1 MEKKAAP
8 YKGSGILVSR
18 LGGWSPV
25 RQTNKS
31 APEKRGV
38 WAFIWPYFEPFLV
51 GSTDHRGPTEHDRP
65 SRMDLMRGNK
75 RKDPSLALKRARY
88 TGPLYTRMEVPG
100 AELVGDW
107 YLTDDQALKKYVFG
121 RYPVEEWEASQQ
133 QKDQEVSDY
142 NSRMTNSY
150 LEKAE
155 KVAPFVKVG
164 PRKPAKYNVSKKEL
178 EELGQSPMPRTQD
191 WNYAYRERMAEGDLP
206 QPPELRVKKF
216 TPLRKYTG
224 LMSKDHFEVFIP
236 AHGGKLTSVGPRM
249 ASDIMTLSETHD
261 ITDIVKAIGNGR
273 NGYLAMYRGK
283 QVDVYADTQYEAQE
297 LAAKYFKARKSY
309 EVNVGLVELDGK
321 PYTHVP
327 VN

>member
-1 MEKKAAP
+1 M
-8 YKGSGILVSR
+8 
-18 LGGWSPV
+18 
-25 RQTNKS
+25 
-31 APEKRGV
+31 
-38 WAFIWPYFEPFLV
+38 
-51 GSTDHRGPTEHDRP
+51 
-65 SRMDLMRGNK
+65 
-75 RKDPSLALKRARY
+75 
-88 TGPLYTRMEVPG
+88 
-100 AELVGDW
+100 
-107 YLTDDQALKKYVFG
+107 
-121 RYPVEEWEASQQ
+121 
-133 QKDQEVSDY
+133 
-142 NSRMTNSY
+142 
-150 LEKAE
+150 
-155 KVAPFVKVG
+155 
-164 PRKPAKYNVSKKEL
+164 
-178 EELGQSPMPRTQD
+178 
-191 WNYAYRERMAEGDLP
+191 
-206 QPPELRVKKF
+206 KKF